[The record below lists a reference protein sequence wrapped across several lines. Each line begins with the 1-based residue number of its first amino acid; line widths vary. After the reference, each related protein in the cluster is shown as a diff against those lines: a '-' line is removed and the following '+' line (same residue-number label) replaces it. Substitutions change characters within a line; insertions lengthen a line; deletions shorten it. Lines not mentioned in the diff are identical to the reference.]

1 MIDCDCGIGE
11 DQTSGIL
18 SERSGGC
25 HRIEF
30 GLCIRK
36 PFRSKKERPPHSL
49 DPVSRRREARVTGFA
64 TRTRSGELD
73 RPTDR

>member
-1 MIDCDCGIGE
+1 MFDCDCGIWE
-11 DQTSGIL
+11 DQPSGIL

-30 GLCIRK
+30 GLGIFM

-49 DPVSRRREARVTGFA
+49 DPVSKRREARVTVFV
-64 TRTRSGELD
+64 TRTRIGEFD